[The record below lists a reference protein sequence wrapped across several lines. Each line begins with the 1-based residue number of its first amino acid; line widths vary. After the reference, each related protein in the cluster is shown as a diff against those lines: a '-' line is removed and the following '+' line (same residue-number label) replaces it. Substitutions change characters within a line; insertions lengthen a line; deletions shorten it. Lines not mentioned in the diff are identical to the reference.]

1 MRGLDKIFF
10 EKKGDSHMYNYNY
23 YPQTQQ
29 SVGQPTQYIPQAYQR
44 PVQPQIGLKGR
55 LVSSLEEARATSI
68 DFDGS
73 IFYFPDLANR
83 RIYTKQ
89 INLDGTATLNMYE
102 LRELPLTNEQQT
114 FASTNFVTR
123 DEFDS
128 VVAQLKAML
137 VPEQPVAQA
146 ETPKQ
151 KVELNF

>member
-1 MRGLDKIFF
+1 
-10 EKKGDSHMYNYNY
+10 MYQNYNY
-23 YPQTQQ
+23 YPQQTQQ
-29 SVGQPTQYIPQAYQR
+29 TQQIPQQQPYYQIPSYLRQAPTQM
-44 PVQPQIGLKGR
+44 GLKGR
-55 LVSSLEEARATSI
+55 LVTSLEEARATSI

-102 LRELPLTNEQQT
+102 LREMPVVNEQHS
-114 FASTNFVTR
+114 FASNNFVTR

-137 VPEQPVAQA
+137 VPEQPAPQP
-146 ETPKQ
+146 EPPPKP

>member
-1 MRGLDKIFF
+1 
-10 EKKGDSHMYNYNY
+10 MYNYNY
-23 YPQTQQ
+23 YPQ
-29 SVGQPTQYIPQAYQR
+29 SQPGAQAGQYIPQYNR
-44 PVQPQIGLKGR
+44 PVQPQLYLKGR

-73 IFYFPDLANR
+73 VFYFPDLANR

-102 LRELPLTNEQQT
+102 LREMPVVNEQQV

-123 DEFDS
+123 DEFDQ

-137 VPEQPVAQA
+137 VPEQPVAPV
-146 ETPKQ
+146 EPPPKP

>member
-1 MRGLDKIFF
+1 
-10 EKKGDSHMYNYNY
+10 MYNYNY
-23 YPQTQQ
+23 YPQTQPGAQ
-29 SVGQPTQYIPQAYQR
+29 ASQYTPQYVQR
-44 PVQPQIGLKGR
+44 PVQPQPYLKGR

-83 RIYTKQ
+83 KIYTKQ

-102 LRELPLTNEQQT
+102 LREMPTINEQQV

-123 DEFDS
+123 DEFDQ

-146 ETPKQ
+146 EPPKQ

>member
-1 MRGLDKIFF
+1 
-10 EKKGDSHMYNYNY
+10 MYQNYNY
-23 YPQTQQ
+23 YPQTQ
-29 SVGQPTQYIPQAYQR
+29 PTQYTPQYAR
-44 PVQPQIGLKGR
+44 PVQPQAYLKGR

-102 LRELPLTNEQQT
+102 LREVPTVNEQAVV
-114 FASTNFVTR
+114 ASMNNYITR
-123 DEFDS
+123 DEFDQ

-137 VPEQPVAQA
+137 VPEQPKPIVEQ
-146 ETPKQ
+146 PKP

>member
-1 MRGLDKIFF
+1 
-10 EKKGDSHMYNYNY
+10 MYQNYNY
-23 YPQTQQ
+23 YPQTQ
-29 SVGQPTQYIPQAYQR
+29 PTQYTPQYAR
-44 PVQPQIGLKGR
+44 PVQPQAYLKGR

-102 LRELPLTNEQQT
+102 LREIPTVNEQAVV
-114 FASTNFVTR
+114 ASMNNYITR
-123 DEFDS
+123 DEFDQ

-137 VPEQPVAQA
+137 VPEQPKPTIEQ
-146 ETPKQ
+146 PKP

>member
-1 MRGLDKIFF
+1 
-10 EKKGDSHMYNYNY
+10 MYQNYNY
-23 YPQTQQ
+23 YPQTQ
-29 SVGQPTQYIPQAYQR
+29 PTQYTPQYTR
-44 PVQPQIGLKGR
+44 PVQPQAYLKGR

-102 LRELPLTNEQQT
+102 LREVPAVNEQ
-114 FASTNFVTR
+114 AVSTSMNNYVTR
-123 DEFDS
+123 DEFDQ

-137 VPEQPVAQA
+137 VPEQSKPIVEQ
-146 ETPKQ
+146 PKS

>member
-1 MRGLDKIFF
+1 
-10 EKKGDSHMYNYNY
+10 MYNYNY
-23 YPQTQQ
+23 YPQTQPGVQ
-29 SVGQPTQYIPQAYQR
+29 ATQYTPQYVSR
-44 PVQPQIGLKGR
+44 PVQPQTYLMGR

-83 RIYTKQ
+83 KIYTKQ

-102 LRELPLTNEQQT
+102 LREMPVINEQQT

-146 ETPKQ
+146 EPPKQ

>member
-1 MRGLDKIFF
+1 
-10 EKKGDSHMYNYNY
+10 MYQNYNY
-23 YPQTQQ
+23 YPQTQ
-29 SVGQPTQYIPQAYQR
+29 PTQYTPQYAR
-44 PVQPQIGLKGR
+44 PVQPQAYLKGR

-102 LRELPLTNEQQT
+102 LKEVPAVNEQ
-114 FASTNFVTR
+114 AVSTSMNNYVTR
-123 DEFDS
+123 DEFDQ

-137 VPEQPVAQA
+137 VPEQSKPIVEQ
-146 ETPKQ
+146 PKS

>member
-1 MRGLDKIFF
+1 
-10 EKKGDSHMYNYNY
+10 MYNYNY
-23 YPQTQQ
+23 YPQAQQ
-29 SVGQPTQYIPQAYQR
+29 PVGQPTQYIPAYQR
-44 PVQPQIGLKGR
+44 PVQSQIGLKGR

-73 IFYFPDLANR
+73 IFYFPDLANK

-102 LRELPLTNEQQT
+102 LRELPIINEQQI

-123 DEFDS
+123 DEFNS
-128 VVAQLKAML
+128 VVSQLKAMF
-137 VPEQPVAQA
+137 VPEPTQPQPPQGPQEKA
-146 ETPKQ
+146 

>member
-1 MRGLDKIFF
+1 
-10 EKKGDSHMYNYNY
+10 MYNYNY
-23 YPQTQQ
+23 YPQSQPGAQ
-29 SVGQPTQYIPQAYQR
+29 AGQYAPQYIPR
-44 PVQPQIGLKGR
+44 NVQPQLYLKGR

-73 IFYFPDLANR
+73 VFYFPDLANR

-102 LRELPLTNEQQT
+102 LREMPVVNEQQI

-123 DEFDS
+123 DEFDQ

-137 VPEQPVAQA
+137 VPEQSVAQV
-146 ETPKQ
+146 EPPPKP